1 MPRDV
6 GTRLGGREILLLHT
20 VLHLDNV
27 GLGFAIVGVIFLA
40 NSIAIR
46 NPRRFIQEFFGI
58 ERERP
63 LRTVLDQLKAKAQI
77 FCGFLFLMVGFS
89 LQIVSDASARA
100 APEATSAARWQGL
113 VVIAIGVVLV
123 AALLRVAQHAWA
135 MATFRRL
142 LAEFF
147 LEHRGWAFE
156 KHPAVTREIG
166 ELLSVAAHEDDSIS
180 DYAER
185 VRAALGLGIR
195 LPRTRESSFA
205 FDDDHGPPVHHV
217 GSERRP

>member
-1 MPRDV
+1 M
-6 GTRLGGREILLLHT
+6 HT
-20 VLHLDNV
+20 VLHLGNV

-46 NPRRFIQEFFGI
+46 NPRRFIQEFFGL

-89 LQIVSDASARA
+89 LQIVSDA
-100 APEATSAARWQGL
+100 ATGGPAEVSTAARWQGL
-113 VVIAIGVVLV
+113 VVIAIGVVVL
-123 AALLRVAQHAWA
+123 ATLLRVAQHVWA
-135 MATFRRL
+135 TATFRRL

-147 LEHRGWAFE
+147 LEHRDWAFE

-166 ELLSVAAHEDDSIS
+166 ELLAVDAHEDDSIS
-180 DYAER
+180 DYADR

-195 LPRTRESSFA
+195 VPRVPRPPLALGDEPRA
-205 FDDDHGPPVHHV
+205 PVHHV
-217 GSERRP
+217 GSERHF